1 MIRCCIFDADGTL
14 LDSMPMWRDITYE
27 YAEQK
32 GVHAPEG
39 LHRTLNRLS
48 LEQCAEYYQT
58 LGVKGSVEQ
67 IAKELAACAVEG
79 YRTKVEEKPHARQFL
94 ELLKEN
100 RIPIGVATA
109 SNREGVLLALERLG
123 MLPLVDCFAT
133 CGEVGKSKEH
143 PDIFLYCAEKLGG
156 KPEESVVF
164 EDSAYAIRTAKN
176 AGFPV
181 VAVEDGVSIHGE
193 GAAETKD
200 GIASMAN
207 LYLGDYGELIGRL
220 TPVEDVSQGL
230 GNLLG

>member
-27 YAEQK
+27 YAAQK
-32 GVHAPEG
+32 GVRAPEG
-39 LHRTLNRLS
+39 MHKTLNRLS
-48 LEQCAEYYQT
+48 LEQCAEYYQS
-58 LGVKGSVEQ
+58 LGAAGSVEE
-67 IAKELAACAVEG
+67 IVKELSACALNG
-79 YRTKVEEKPHARQFL
+79 YRTRVREKPQAKEFL

-100 RIPIGVATA
+100 RVPIAIATA

-133 CGEVGKSKEH
+133 CGEVGKSKES
-143 PDIFLYCAEKLGG
+143 PDIFLYCAEKLGAAA
-156 KPEESVVF
+156 KESVVF

-181 VAVEDGVSIHGE
+181 VAVEDQVSIHGE
-193 GAAETKD
+193 TPLETKE

-207 LYLGDYGELIGRL
+207 LYVRDYGELISRL
-220 TPVEDVSQGL
+220 APAEDLSLGL
-230 GNLLG
+230 GDLLG